1 MGEKEFQVSTAY
13 SGYVFL
19 GWAQGRFEPEQGR
32 KMPYYNMF
40 VLSPVSSFQSEDYKA
55 YGLKAEKKKCLSE
68 KVWEGLEPGDKVRLF
83 FDDKGRII
91 EAALDELPAA
101 FSLWNVGR
109 RAVVVKTEILGIR
122 EAARLPDPRK

>member
-40 VLSPVSSFQSEDYKA
+40 VLSLVSSFQSEDYKA

-91 EAALDELPAA
+91 EAALDE
-101 FSLWNVGR
+101 
-109 RAVVVKTEILGIR
+109 
-122 EAARLPDPRK
+122 

>member
-40 VLSPVSSFQSEDYKA
+40 VVSPVSSFQSEDYEA

-91 EAALDELPAA
+91 EAALDE
-101 FSLWNVGR
+101 
-109 RAVVVKTEILGIR
+109 
-122 EAARLPDPRK
+122 

>member
-55 YGLKAEKKKCLSE
+55 YGLKARQRPDLRSRTGR
-68 KVWEGLEPGDKVRLF
+68 VSGGVQPLEC
-83 FDDKGRII
+83 
-91 EAALDELPAA
+91 
-101 FSLWNVGR
+101 
-109 RAVVVKTEILGIR
+109 R
-122 EAARLPDPRK
+122 ETCRGCEN

>member
-1 MGEKEFQVSTAY
+1 MGEKKFQVSTAY

-55 YGLKAEKKKCLSE
+55 YGLKADKKKCLSE
-68 KVWEGLEPGDKVRLF
+68 KVWEGMEPGDKVRLF

-91 EAALDELPAA
+91 EAALDE
-101 FSLWNVGR
+101 
-109 RAVVVKTEILGIR
+109 
-122 EAARLPDPRK
+122 

>member
-68 KVWEGLEPGDKVRLF
+68 KVWEGLEPGDKGRLF

-91 EAALDELPAA
+91 EAALDE
-101 FSLWNVGR
+101 
-109 RAVVVKTEILGIR
+109 
-122 EAARLPDPRK
+122 

>member
-1 MGEKEFQVSTAY
+1 MGEKKFQVSTAY

-32 KMPYYNMF
+32 KMTYYNMF

-91 EAALDELPAA
+91 EAALDE
-101 FSLWNVGR
+101 
-109 RAVVVKTEILGIR
+109 
-122 EAARLPDPRK
+122 

>member
-1 MGEKEFQVSTAY
+1 MGEKKFQVSTAY

-68 KVWEGLEPGDKVRLF
+68 KVWEGMEPGDKVRLF

-91 EAALDELPAA
+91 EAALDE
-101 FSLWNVGR
+101 
-109 RAVVVKTEILGIR
+109 
-122 EAARLPDPRK
+122 

>member
-40 VLSPVSSFQSEDYKA
+40 VLSPVSYFQSEDYKA

-91 EAALDELPAA
+91 EAALDE
-101 FSLWNVGR
+101 
-109 RAVVVKTEILGIR
+109 
-122 EAARLPDPRK
+122 

>member
-55 YGLKAEKKKCLSE
+55 YGLKAEKKRCLSE

-91 EAALDELPAA
+91 EAALDE
-101 FSLWNVGR
+101 
-109 RAVVVKTEILGIR
+109 
-122 EAARLPDPRK
+122 

>member
-1 MGEKEFQVSTAY
+1 MGEKEVQVSTAY

-91 EAALDELPAA
+91 EAALDE
-101 FSLWNVGR
+101 
-109 RAVVVKTEILGIR
+109 
-122 EAARLPDPRK
+122 

>member
-40 VLSPVSSFQSEDYKA
+40 VLSPVSSFQSEDYEA

-68 KVWEGLEPGDKVRLF
+68 KVWEGLEPVDKVRLF

-91 EAALDELPAA
+91 EAALDE
-101 FSLWNVGR
+101 
-109 RAVVVKTEILGIR
+109 
-122 EAARLPDPRK
+122 

>member
-1 MGEKEFQVSTAY
+1 MGEKECQVSTAY

-91 EAALDELPAA
+91 EAALDE
-101 FSLWNVGR
+101 
-109 RAVVVKTEILGIR
+109 
-122 EAARLPDPRK
+122 

>member
-1 MGEKEFQVSTAY
+1 MGEKEFQVSTAH

-91 EAALDELPAA
+91 EAALDE
-101 FSLWNVGR
+101 
-109 RAVVVKTEILGIR
+109 
-122 EAARLPDPRK
+122 

>member
-40 VLSPVSSFQSEDYKA
+40 VLSPVSSFQSEDYEA
-55 YGLKAEKKKCLSE
+55 YGLKAEKK
-68 KVWEGLEPGDKVRLF
+68 
-83 FDDKGRII
+83 
-91 EAALDELPAA
+91 
-101 FSLWNVGR
+101 N
-109 RAVVVKTEILGIR
+109 KT
-122 EAARLPDPRK
+122 PFYP